1 MSSDPG
7 EWRVTFT
14 KAAIRVKAFH
24 EDKMSE
30 SIVKSMFYNKLLV
43 VMNLA

>member
-7 EWRVTFT
+7 QGRVTFT
-14 KAAIRVKAFH
+14 TATIRVKAFH

-30 SIVKSMFYNKLLV
+30 SIVKGMLYNKLLV